1 MREIR
6 EIIGN
11 LEMTEGARALALR
24 IFEILAQAES
34 EAHGVPVDEVH
45 FHEVG
50 AIDSI
55 VDIVA
60 AAVCFD
66 DLGIRNVA
74 VTASTGSYRYL
85 CPRLPISLRRTG
97 FRCGSLPER
106 ESW

>member
-1 MREIR
+1 MKEIR
-6 EIIGN
+6 EIIGG
-11 LEMTEGARALALR
+11 LDMTDSARALALR

-34 EAHGVPVDEVH
+34 EAHGVLVDEVH

-66 DLGIRNVA
+66 
-74 VTASTGSYRYL
+74 ASQRPIGSQSGARTERVSWSRRRAR
-85 CPRLPISLRRTG
+85 PSRLL
-97 FRCGSLPER
+97 L
-106 ESW
+106 